1 MAGDQQSLGGRR
13 RPRKHKHGQGGR
25 SQHEAN
31 VHARH
36 VDDRILRGI
45 SYAHM
50 DSTSEVVNSEHMNPP
65 PRASCCRASHTVA
78 ASSIN
83 EAMYAMIRHFDAEL
97 RSLTLTS
104 VLVPFPHKA

>member
-1 MAGDQQSLGGRR
+1 MKQTCTLVMLMIAYS
-13 RPRKHKHGQGGR
+13 
-25 SQHEAN
+25 
-31 VHARH
+31 
-36 VDDRILRGI
+36 RGI

-83 EAMYAMIRHFDAEL
+83 EAIHVMTRQFDAEL
-97 RSLTLTS
+97 RMRS
-104 VLVPFPHKA
+104 